1 MRRVPLGLVLVAAVL
16 TRRSEDEATEL
27 FRAALA
33 AEEPSPR
40 AAPPRARGEHAARER
55 RAIPRR
61 R

>member
-40 AAPPRARGEHAARER
+40 AAPQRRGEHAARER